1 MHFPLLFLI
10 TPIQAATLLLLQS
23 HPHHTTLLPYFPT
36 NATKTITTDE
46 LYKTPQKYGKYILVT
61 GAYVALLFSPLLCSL
76 IDEKKKTNGRDIE
89 SQQRQ
94 YMNCHTHQTTLF

>member
-10 TPIQAATLLLLQS
+10 TPIQAANLLLLLQS
-23 HPHHTTLLPYFPT
+23 HPHHSTLLPYFPN

-46 LYKTPQKYGKYILVT
+46 LYQTPQKYGQYILVT
-61 GAYVALLFSPLLCSL
+61 GAYVYLLPSHLLSSP
-76 IDEKKKTNGRDIE
+76 IDEKANGRNIE